1 MIERMLIGVIVTM
14 AVVQSLRV
22 LLPLKARASLGKR
35 LAGRIPDR
43 VLIWWAGQQSC
54 EACGG
59 DRRPEPFQRTK

>member
-1 MIERMLIGVIVTM
+1 MIERILIGVIVAL

-22 LLPLKARASLGKR
+22 LLPLKARAALGKR

-59 DRRPEPFQRTK
+59 DRRAEPDQRRK